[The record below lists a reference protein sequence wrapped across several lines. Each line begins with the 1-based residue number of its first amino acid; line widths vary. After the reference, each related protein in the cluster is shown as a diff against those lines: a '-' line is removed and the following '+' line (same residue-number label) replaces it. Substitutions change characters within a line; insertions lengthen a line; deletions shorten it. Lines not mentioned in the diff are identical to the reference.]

1 MTSFI
6 TDLLSA
12 DAGAREAMQP
22 ILGRDLG
29 RAVCPSPMPSFV
41 ESSGVVSADPLGR
54 RSVMLRPGD
63 WLFGRGDLRVTAM
76 LGASVALVMWV
87 PRYRLGAVC
96 CYAHSQ
102 RPGGVYGL
110 ECGSGLY
117 GEDAVRWLD
126 ERLQRSACDWS
137 DATLSVVG
145 GAHKQDGCAG
155 ARNLSWAQS
164 WAHSQQIEL
173 VQQEVGGRDLRKLSF
188 QLADGSLSITHGGRL
203 GSAEM

>member
-12 DAGAREAMQP
+12 DASTRAAMPLPISREMFP
-22 ILGRDLG
+22 PPL
-29 RAVCPSPMPSFV
+29 PSFL

-76 LGASVALVMWV
+76 LGASLALVMWI

-96 CYAHSQ
+96 CYAHPQ

-110 ECGSGLY
+110 EGGSGLY
-117 GEDAVRWLD
+117 GEDAVRWLG
-126 ERLQRSACDWS
+126 ERLLRSSCDWS
-137 DATLSVVG
+137 DVSLSLVG
-145 GAHKQDGCAG
+145 AAHQQDGCAG
-155 ARNLSWAQS
+155 ERNLRWTLTWAASLQVEP
-164 WAHSQQIEL
+164 Q
-173 VQQEVGGRDLRKLSF
+173 QQEVGGQDLRKLSF
-188 QLADGSLSITHGGRL
+188 QLADGSLSVTHGGRL
-203 GSAEM
+203 GSANM

>member
-12 DAGAREAMQP
+12 DASTRAAMPLPISREMF
-22 ILGRDLG
+22 
-29 RAVCPSPMPSFV
+29 PSPLPSFL

-76 LGASVALVMWV
+76 LGASVALVMWI

-96 CYAHSQ
+96 CYAHPQ

-110 ECGSGLY
+110 ESGSGLY
-117 GEDAVRWLD
+117 AEDAVRWMG
-126 ERLQRSACDWS
+126 ERLLRSACDWS
-137 DATLSVVG
+137 DVSLSLVG
-145 GAHKQDGCAG
+145 GAHQQDGCAG
-155 ARNLSWAQS
+155 ERNLRWAQS
-164 WAHSQQIEL
+164 WAASLQIEL
-173 VQQEVGGRDLRKLSF
+173 HQQEVGGRDLRKLSF